1 MKRKTFRDS
10 LALIYGGAILLMWLS
25 VFGLWAMERL
35 GDNMPSAVAMVLGAS
50 VSEFARIAQFYFR
63 KSGPDTSRSPGAT
76 KESPGATL
84 PTASPP
90 DIDTT
95 KTKC

>member
-50 VSEFARIAQFYFR
+50 ISEFARIAQFYFR
-63 KSGPDTSRSPGAT
+63 KSGPDTSRSPRSPQAT
-76 KESPGATL
+76 QATL

>member
-1 MKRKTFRDS
+1 MKRKAFRDS

-50 VSEFARIAQFYFR
+50 ISEFARIAQFYFR

-76 KESPGATL
+76 L

-90 DIDTT
+90 DIR
-95 KTKC
+95 KSGPEFHLH